1 MTSFSM
7 FKKSVS
13 FALAAMLPLALSRLV
28 VYGPNEL
35 KDKFE
40 YSGKKIF
47 LVYLYYTEFKIPASF
62 ANFGNIPYG

>member
-40 YSGKKIF
+40 YSGKKI
-47 LVYLYYTEFKIPASF
+47 
-62 ANFGNIPYG
+62 